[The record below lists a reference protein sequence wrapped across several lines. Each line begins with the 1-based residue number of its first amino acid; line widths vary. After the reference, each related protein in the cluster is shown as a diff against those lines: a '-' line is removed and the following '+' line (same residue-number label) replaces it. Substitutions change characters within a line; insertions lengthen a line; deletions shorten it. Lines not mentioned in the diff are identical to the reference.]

1 MFRFQGLEQFV
12 RSQARY
18 VLLAGMAAALVGC
31 MRVPR
36 APLTPPHWMGS
47 PTAPAGDPFL
57 NSQPQVVQPRLSEPT
72 PVPFPEDGP
81 QPTFNDGYSAPMPV
95 ESFRFSPTPVELP
108 AESQGFANP
117 NVEPPLLEG
126 PTIVPQ
132 GVTLATALGL
142 SIKAPENNLV
152 GEVSVFE
159 ITLQNTG
166 DQPAKEVMIESRFED
181 GFVFPGS
188 KDRQVTQT
196 IGTLNPGDSRDV
208 KLSLKSDRAGY
219 HCVEFFLLA
228 QGMKPV
234 TKKVCVEYQDAAVSL
249 EVNGPVKRMVGGN
262 AEWNLTVLSR
272 DFLPITNASVTLDY
286 DSTYLKPVGGS
297 EGAKQELGRIT
308 WPLGMLQVSERVELQ
323 VEFQCL
329 MPVDSTCLSFKVSA
343 DGDLEQTS
351 ESCLAIDRRLGALD
365 IDLQDAADP
374 VKLGEETEYLITITN
389 RELHSVHDLQI
400 TATLPGLFKAIST
413 EVREGRQLLPA
424 VRAKVEGSLIRFD
437 SVDVLAPDAQ
447 LTYRIKVQAQ
457 KAGTDRFLLSVSSD
471 DAASGKIRLEEVST
485 VVQ

>member
-1 MFRFQGLEQFV
+1 
-12 RSQARY
+12 
-18 VLLAGMAAALVGC
+18 
-31 MRVPR
+31 
-36 APLTPPHWMGS
+36 MGS

-57 NSQPQVVQPRLSEPT
+57 NSQPQVVQPQQPEPT

-196 IGTLNPGDSRDV
+196 IGTLNPG
-208 KLSLKSDRAGY
+208 
-219 HCVEFFLLA
+219 
-228 QGMKPV
+228 
-234 TKKVCVEYQDAAVSL
+234 
-249 EVNGPVKRMVGGN
+249 
-262 AEWNLTVLSR
+262 W
-272 DFLPITNASVTLDY
+272 
-286 DSTYLKPVGGS
+286 
-297 EGAKQELGRIT
+297 
-308 WPLGMLQVSERVELQ
+308 
-323 VEFQCL
+323 
-329 MPVDSTCLSFKVSA
+329 
-343 DGDLEQTS
+343 
-351 ESCLAIDRRLGALD
+351 RR
-365 IDLQDAADP
+365 
-374 VKLGEETEYLITITN
+374 
-389 RELHSVHDLQI
+389 S
-400 TATLPGLFKAIST
+400 
-413 EVREGRQLLPA
+413 
-424 VRAKVEGSLIRFD
+424 
-437 SVDVLAPDAQ
+437 
-447 LTYRIKVQAQ
+447 
-457 KAGTDRFLLSVSSD
+457 SSD
-471 DAASGKIRLEEVST
+471 GRRC
-485 VVQ
+485 